1 MILELLF
8 VFAIIIFS
16 NIAKPYKLLC
26 LLFLLIPWHTF
37 LKVFLFGDGG
47 TMFSLWKEI
56 IMLFLFLRIP
66 HVNPLTSKLSRLLLF
81 MAAYFVVFGIIGAV
95 QGFPPLQDFRQYL
108 LPTLLIIASANITLD
123 YKELRTILY
132 SIFIGSILINLT
144 GVVDFAFPV
153 LRIPMRAMMGV
164 DFFVDPDGTIV
175 YESGAY
181 QMMRMDRVAGLL
193 GPNQMGLYNAIV
205 ILFMFIAMRM
215 GFIQNKKDK
224 LVFYTT
230 GALAAFCLLFSFS
243 RAGWLIDAITFLFL
257 GLKMKKYRKTIIQLS
272 FVAIIV
278 FVIAFFQV
286 EIVNKLITGT
296 FSGEEASAASRGSM
310 TQDAFS
316 VLLSNPFGVGLGATN
331 LGVGKGF
338 YAAESALINLGI
350 SAGIIGVFM
359 YLYQFLYIYRKTKIT
374 ASVNIIAEIS
384 APFVCTFVLVSFIS
398 LTTVGNPFIYF
409 AAFLMGMGLNS
420 IVGTNII
427 YSGMVRNR
435 R

>member
-1 MILELLF
+1 MIIELLF
-8 VFAIIIFS
+8 ILAIIIFS
-16 NIAKPYKLLC
+16 NVAKPYKLLC
-26 LLFLLIPWHTF
+26 LLFILIPWHTF

-47 TMFSLWKEI
+47 TIFSLWKEI
-56 IMLFLFLRIP
+56 LILYLFLRIP
-66 HVNPLTSKLSRLLLF
+66 CVNPFAGKLVRMLPFLI
-81 MAAYFVVFGIIGAV
+81 AYFIVFAIIGAL
-95 QGFPPLQDFRQYL
+95 QEFPPLQDFRQYL
-108 LPTLLIIASANITLD
+108 LPTLLIIASANIKLD
-123 YKELRTILY
+123 YKEFRAIMY

-205 ILFMFIAMRM
+205 IIFMFISWRM

-224 LVFYTT
+224 LIFYIT

-243 RAGWLIDAITFLFL
+243 RAGWLVDAMTFLFL

-350 SAGIIGVFM
+350 SAGIIGVMM
-359 YLYQFLYIYRKTKIT
+359 YLYQFLHIYRKTKIA
-374 ASVNIIAEIS
+374 ASVNIISEIS
-384 APFVCTFVLVSFIS
+384 APFVCAFVLVSFIS

-409 AAFLMGMGLNS
+409 AAFLMGVGMNS
-420 IVGTNII
+420 ITGCDSSYCVAV
-427 YSGMVRNR
+427 SNR
-435 R
+435 

>member
-1 MILELLF
+1 
-8 VFAIIIFS
+8 
-16 NIAKPYKLLC
+16 
-26 LLFLLIPWHTF
+26 
-37 LKVFLFGDGG
+37 
-47 TMFSLWKEI
+47 MFSLWKEI

-108 LPTLLIIASANITLD
+108 LPTLLIIASANIKLD

-230 GALAAFCLLFSFS
+230 GALAAFCLLFSF
-243 RAGWLIDAITFLFL
+243 
-257 GLKMKKYRKTIIQLS
+257 
-272 FVAIIV
+272 
-278 FVIAFFQV
+278 
-286 EIVNKLITGT
+286 
-296 FSGEEASAASRGSM
+296 
-310 TQDAFS
+310 
-316 VLLSNPFGVGLGATN
+316 
-331 LGVGKGF
+331 
-338 YAAESALINLGI
+338 
-350 SAGIIGVFM
+350 
-359 YLYQFLYIYRKTKIT
+359 
-374 ASVNIIAEIS
+374 
-384 APFVCTFVLVSFIS
+384 
-398 LTTVGNPFIYF
+398 
-409 AAFLMGMGLNS
+409 
-420 IVGTNII
+420 
-427 YSGMVRNR
+427 
-435 R
+435 